1 MSLETGY
8 DPDNI
13 FAKIIRG
20 DMPCVKVLETDKIL
34 AFMDVFPQSE
44 GHCLVIHK
52 QSQAVNFL
60 DVEPE
65 ALSELTAAT
74 QEVARAVH
82 YGLNPDGIRIM
93 QFSGARAG
101 QTVFHLHIHVLPVY
115 EGVVVAAHTSG
126 KPADAESLEPIAAKI
141 RAALA

>member
-1 MSLETGY
+1 MSLETEY
-8 DPDNI
+8 DSDNI

-20 DMPCVKVLETDKIL
+20 EMPSVKIRETDKTL
-34 AFMDVFPQSE
+34 AFMDVFPQSK

-60 DVEPE
+60 DVEPD
-65 ALSELTAAT
+65 ALNELITAT

-82 YGLNPDGIRIM
+82 YGLNPDGIRIL

-101 QTVFHLHIHVLPVY
+101 QTVFHLHFHVLPVY
-115 EGVVVAAHTSG
+115 EGVVVAAHASG
-126 KPADAESLEPIAAKI
+126 KPADAESLEPVAAKI